1 MDALAVRLLNS
12 DSAEVLSCLAYSD
25 CLCVRRPWSYLP
37 FAVLGSLAI
46 FFLTSI
52 LRASGWEYATRLG
65 GALLIAFNGFLCWR
79 AIFNTGNWIIAVRDD
94 RLYFRLFAAFL
105 SKSKSVEP
113 SVMELDVVEIASIS
127 IRAVD
132 AFYLGPKPHI
142 LEWLVVEPNE
152 NAKVQMA
159 QHYGRVSPPANA
171 CDTHRQ
177 WFTGWQE
184 KEQALSTRWFYKP
197 PLRTFLELMPA
208 PFAHLKIAEE
218 RRSELDLM
226 QFSKKSREEQARL
239 VAQAMRL
246 GLRSACEHVLM
257 YDGFVHRSRRE
268 ARDYLATID
277 SMPET
282 RPEQAN

>member
-37 FAVLGSLAI
+37 FAVLGSVAI
-46 FFLTSI
+46 FFLTSV
-52 LRASGWEYATRLG
+52 LRASGWEYAIRLG
-65 GALLIAFNGFLCWR
+65 GALLIAFNGLLCWR

-171 CDTHRQ
+171 CDTLRQ

-197 PLRTFLELMPA
+197 PLRTFL
-208 PFAHLKIAEE
+208 
-218 RRSELDLM
+218 RSELDLM

-282 RPEQAN
+282 KPEQAN